1 MLCSRMFPLHSLR
14 LTLCH
19 PVSSSAL
26 LRTAPS
32 SSQIGANVR
41 HRDAQRETGRKFP
54 RISTYAHCAANSFRM
69 SIYEIT
75 SRNPC
80 GMSTYEKTTRGGG
93 SRLCYPR
100 TPQAGAWRS
109 EDRNAR
115 AESEGRQ
122 TSAAWRALWSFP
134 WERQSPDWRFFPG
147 YPGQR
152 GNRQAGPAG
161 PTVTFSGA
169 ET

>member
-1 MLCSRMFPLHSLR
+1 MLCTRMFPLHSLR

-80 GMSTYEKTTRGGG
+80 GMSTYEKTTRGEGQDYVTHERHKQERG
-93 SRLCYPR
+93 ARR
-100 TPQAGAWRS
+100 TGTP
-109 EDRNAR
+109 EPKAR
-115 AESEGRQ
+115 AAKLPPLGGRFG
-122 TSAAWRALWSFP
+122 A
-134 WERQSPDWRFFPG
+134 FPG
-147 YPGQR
+147 SANLQIGGFFR
-152 GNRQAGPAG
+152 GIPASA
-161 PTVTFSGA
+161 VTGRPDQQDRR
-169 ET
+169 